1 MNVPTPVGGYA
12 CLMTPHDRTVLRDL
26 ATRVAEI
33 AALPLQDERRRLWKA
48 HNSLHPERPMILL
61 FPEGGWTELM
71 PEASLVCEEAEA
83 RAIEQDL
90 RRRIYHHEHF
100 ADDTVIEGEWVVQKA
115 VESSGWGLE
124 GESDPSTT
132 ERGAWKFHPVLNSR
146 DDLAKLRAP
155 TITHDARETERRLAL
170 AHDLF
175 DGILT
180 VRVKGVA
187 HISYHLM
194 AQYTKL
200 RGLEQMM
207 IDMFED
213 PEFLHDAMRFLVRAH
228 QGVLDQYRAQNLL
241 SLNNDGT
248 YHSSGGVGYTDEIP
262 LPDYDP
268 NCIRPDDMWASAESQ
283 ELAQVG
289 PAQHEEFALR
299 YERELLEPFALTGYG
314 CCEPLTD
321 RLGMVFSIP
330 GIRRLSISP
339 WADVRVA
346 AEELG
351 PNYILSWKP
360 KPMDLVGEFDEE
372 AIRAYLRA
380 TIDLAL
386 ANDCAL
392 EMILKDTHTCEHHPE
407 RFDRWS
413 QIAREEVDRAG
424 G

>member
-1 MNVPTPVGGYA
+1 
-12 CLMTPHDRTVLRDL
+12 
-26 ATRVAEI
+26 
-33 AALPLQDERRRLWKA
+33 
-48 HNSLHPERPMILL
+48 MILL
-61 FPEGGWTELM
+61 FPEGGWGELLTEADLTCDD
-71 PEASLVCEEAEA
+71 SEA
-83 RAIEQDL
+83 RRIEYAL
-90 RRRIYHHEHF
+90 RQRIYHHEHF
-100 ADDTVIEGEWVVQKA
+100 ADDTVIEGDWIVNKA

-124 GESDPSTT
+124 AENDPSTT

-146 DDLAKLRAP
+146 DDLAKLRVP
-155 TITHDARETERRLAL
+155 TITHDQSETERRLAL
-170 AHDLF
+170 AHELF
-175 DGILT
+175 DGILD

-187 HISYHLM
+187 HVSYHLM

-207 IDMFED
+207 IDMFEAPD
-213 PEFLHDAMRFLVRAH
+213 FLHDTMRFLVEGHRSI
-228 QGVLDQYRAQNLL
+228 LEQYQEQNLL

-262 LPDYDP
+262 LPDCDP
-268 NCIRPDDMWASAESQ
+268 QRVRPDDMWASAESQ

-339 WADVRVA
+339 WADIRVA

-351 PNYILSWKP
+351 PNYIFSWKP
-360 KPMDLVGEFDEE
+360 RPMDLVGDFDED
-372 AIRAYLRA
+372 AIRAYLRE
-380 TIDLAL
+380 TIELAL

-413 QIAREEVDRAG
+413 QIAREQVERAVG
-424 G
+424 